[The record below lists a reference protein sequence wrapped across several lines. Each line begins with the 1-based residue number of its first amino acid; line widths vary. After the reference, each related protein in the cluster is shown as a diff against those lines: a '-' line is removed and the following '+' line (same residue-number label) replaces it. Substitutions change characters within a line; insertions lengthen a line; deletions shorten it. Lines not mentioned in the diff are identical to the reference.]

1 MSRSHYATTAEFSG
15 PFLGSHAVSEGDL
28 TRAQL
33 RSGLYNRL
41 FQDVYVPIGIPQD
54 HELRCKAAMLIAP
67 DGAVLTGCS
76 AATVRGFPF
85 SLENDPVEFVVPEQK
100 GFHSLRGTHLRRTRL
115 LGQDFESWRDG
126 RIASSLRMT
135 MDVLTDTRLRRSFP
149 RVVGLLDVLLH
160 AGYVDRDTLAAYLAH
175 RHDNGIVRA
184 RQALT
189 FSDGRAESIPESEVR
204 VWLRLHD
211 IEAEP
216 QVEVY
221 RGTRFLGR
229 LDLAIREVKLAV
241 EYDGAWHLEGE
252 QPHLDAHRRALIEA
266 EGWEFVVI
274 TKEELYADP
283 RAMVRRVRAAL
294 DARI

>member
-1 MSRSHYATTAEFSG
+1 MSRNHYATICDFSG
-15 PFLGSHAVSEGDL
+15 PFVGSRAVSEGDL

-33 RSGLYNRL
+33 RSGPYNRL

-54 HELRCKAAMLIAP
+54 HELRCKAAILVAP

-100 GFHSLRGTHLRRTRL
+100 GFHSLSGTRLRRTRL
-115 LGQDFESWRDG
+115 LGSDFEPWRDG
-126 RIASSLRMT
+126 LIATPLRMT
-135 MDVLTDTRLRRSFP
+135 LDILADTRLRRSFP
-149 RVVGLLDVLLH
+149 RVVGLLDVLLR
-160 AGYVDRDTLAAYLAH
+160 AGFVDRDTLEAYLAP
-175 RHDNGIVRA
+175 RRDKGIVRA
-184 RQALT
+184 RQALA

-204 VWLRLHD
+204 VWLRRQG
-211 IEAEP
+211 IQAEP

-229 LDLAIREVKLAV
+229 LDLAILEAKLAI

-252 QPHLDAHRRALIEA
+252 QPRLDAHRRALIEA
-266 EGWEFVVI
+266 EGWEFIVI
-274 TKEELYADP
+274 TKEELYAAP
-283 RAMVRRVRAAL
+283 HAMVRRVQAAL
-294 DARI
+294 DSRV

>member
-1 MSRSHYATTAEFSG
+1 MPSNRYATTEFFG
-15 PFLGSHAVSEGDL
+15 PFIGSRVVSEGDL
-28 TRAQL
+28 TRSQL
-33 RSGLYNRL
+33 RSGPYNRL
-41 FQDVYVPIGIPQD
+41 FQDVYAPMGIPLD
-54 HELRCKAAMLIAP
+54 HELRCKAAILVVP

-85 SLENDPVEFVVPEQK
+85 SLENDPVEFVVPEAR

-115 LGQDFESWRDG
+115 LGRDFVPWRDG
-126 RIASSLRMT
+126 LIATPLRIT
-135 MDVLTDTRLRRSFP
+135 MDILTDTRLRRSFP
-149 RVVGLLDVLLH
+149 RVVGLLDTLLR
-160 AGYVDRDTLAAYLAH
+160 AGFIDGEALKVYLEH

-184 RQALT
+184 RQALA
-189 FSDGRAESIPESEVR
+189 FSDERAESIPESEVR
-204 VWLRLHD
+204 VWLRLHE

-229 LDLAIREVKLAV
+229 LDLAIREAKVAV

-252 QPHLDAHRRALIEA
+252 QPRLDARRRAMIEA

-283 RAMVRRVRAAL
+283 RAMVRRVKAAV
-294 DARI
+294 ASRI

>member
-1 MSRSHYATTAEFSG
+1 MPRNQYATTSDFTG
-15 PFLGSHAVSEGDL
+15 PFVGSRAVSEGDL

-33 RSGLYNRL
+33 RSGPYNRL
-41 FQDVYVPIGIPQD
+41 FQDVYAPIGIPRD
-54 HELRCKAAMLIAP
+54 HELRCKAAILVVP

-85 SLENDPVEFVVPEQK
+85 SAENDLVEFVVPEVK
-100 GFHSLRGTHLRRTRL
+100 GFRSLRGTQLRRTRL
-115 LGQDFESWRDG
+115 LGQDFEPWRDG
-126 RIASSLRMT
+126 LIATPARMT
-135 MDVLTDTRLRRSFP
+135 MDILTDTRLRRSLA
-149 RVVGLLDVLLH
+149 RVVGFLDVLLR
-160 AGYVDRDTLAAYLAH
+160 AGFIDRETLDEYLRT

-184 RQALT
+184 RQALDL
-189 FSDGRAESIPESEVR
+189 SDGRAESVPESEVR
-204 VWLRLHD
+204 VWLRIHG

-221 RGTRFLGR
+221 SGTRFHGR
-229 LDLAIREVKLAV
+229 LDLAIREAKLAI

-252 QPHLDAHRRALIEA
+252 QPRLDARRRALIEA

-283 RAMVRRVRAAL
+283 RAMVRRVAAAL
-294 DARI
+294 NQRV

>member
-1 MSRSHYATTAEFSG
+1 VPRNQYATTCEFSG
-15 PFLGSHAVSEGDL
+15 PFVGSRVVSEGDL

-33 RSGLYNRL
+33 RSGPYNRL

-54 HELRCKAAMLIAP
+54 HELRCKAAILVVP

-85 SLENDPVEFVVPEQK
+85 SAENDPVEFVVPEVK

-115 LGQDFESWRDG
+115 LGQDFEPWRDG
-126 RIASSLRMT
+126 LIATPSRMT
-135 MDVLTDTRLRRSFP
+135 MDILTDTRLRRSLP
-149 RVVGLLDVLLH
+149 RVVGLLDVLLR
-160 AGYVDRDTLAAYLAH
+160 AGFVDSETLDEYLRP

-184 RQALT
+184 RQALEL
-189 FSDGRAESIPESEVR
+189 SDGRAESIPESEVR
-204 VWLRLHD
+204 VWLRLHG

-221 RGTRFLGR
+221 SGARLLGR
-229 LDLAIREVKLAV
+229 LDLAIREAKLAV

-252 QPHLDAHRRALIEA
+252 QPRLDARRRALIEA

-283 RAMVRRVRAAL
+283 RAMVRRVAAAL
-294 DARI
+294 NSRV